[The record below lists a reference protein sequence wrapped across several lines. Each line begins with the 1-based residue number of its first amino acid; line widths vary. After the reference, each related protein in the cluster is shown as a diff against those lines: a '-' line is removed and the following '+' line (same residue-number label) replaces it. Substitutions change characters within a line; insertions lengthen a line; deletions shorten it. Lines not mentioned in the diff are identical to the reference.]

1 LSIRE
6 AGFTRERK
14 TNQFSIFLI
23 KVAAFKGILDGDK
36 ISVWPATGLFGGDV
50 GGLSGAGKRR

>member
-1 LSIRE
+1 MLVFVHP
-6 AGFTRERK
+6 GGGLYRERK

-36 ISVWPATGLFGGDV
+36 ISVWPATGLFW
-50 GGLSGAGKRR
+50 R